1 MDQAI
6 VTLLAVVVGGLI
18 SAITTA
24 YLESQRRKHDETKRL
39 KERLEQKILRR
50 NDAYIKFLSL
60 NPATACEINPESGRP
75 KEGFVRYVG
84 LETASVLAYGS
95 VNIATKL
102 VQSYPLRE
110 WGQVQ
115 AIQDNIVDELRDE
128 RIQGGPSSEKLPQ
141 HPPSQEEARAKSWW
155 RFWRRE

>member
-18 SAITTA
+18 SAITTS

-60 NPATACEINPESGRP
+60 NPDTACEINPESRLP
-75 KEGFVRYVG
+75 KQGFVRYVG

-110 WGQVQ
+110 WSQVK
-115 AIQDNIVDELRDE
+115 AIQNNIVEELRDE
-128 RIQGGPSSEKLPQ
+128 RLQGSHSSEKLPQ
-141 HPPSQEEARAKSWW
+141 LPPSQEEARAKSWR
-155 RFWRRE
+155 RFWRRS